1 MKIYIASAFTEKERV
16 AQLFE
21 RAKGLGFEIAG
32 DWTIHRLVKPY
43 EENKEISKQYAE
55 EDISSVRNS
64 DVFILLSNQ
73 EGSTGAH
80 VEFGAALALAKE
92 KGKPKIYVVGD
103 HTSRSLFYYH
113 HLVNIRKDIE
123 DIFQELGNNNSFKSL
138 EKKENMIKIGIIG
151 GSGLDDPKLLENY
164 ECIDI
169 ITPYGHPSS
178 SITQGKLNSV
188 DVAILARHGKKH
200 QIMPSNINY
209 RANIWA
215 LKELGCTHIIATT
228 AVGSLQEDIAP
239 GHLVFPDQ
247 FIDRTTKRAQSFY
260 DTNKVCHI
268 PMAEPFCAKLRVNI
282 IEGAEQQK
290 LTHHKKGTVLTIEGP
305 RFSTKAESHM
315 FRSWNAHIINMS
327 TVPEVVLAREAG
339 LCYASIAMSTDY
351 DCFMET
357 REPVTL
363 EEVLRVMHENA
374 EKVKSLLK
382 EIIPKIHHTECSCKE
397 MIKASVIG

>member
-1 MKIYIASAFTEKERV
+1 MKIYIASAFTEKELV

-21 RAKGLGFEIAG
+21 RAKSLGFEIAG

-123 DIFQELGNNNSFKSL
+123 DIFQELGNNNSFKYL
-138 EKKENMIKIGIIG
+138 EK
-151 GSGLDDPKLLENY
+151 Y

-169 ITPYGHPSS
+169 ITPYGHTSS

-260 DTNKVCHI
+260 
-268 PMAEPFCAKLRVNI
+268 
-282 IEGAEQQK
+282 
-290 LTHHKKGTVLTIEGP
+290 
-305 RFSTKAESHM
+305 
-315 FRSWNAHIINMS
+315 
-327 TVPEVVLAREAG
+327 
-339 LCYASIAMSTDY
+339 
-351 DCFMET
+351 
-357 REPVTL
+357 
-363 EEVLRVMHENA
+363 
-374 EKVKSLLK
+374 
-382 EIIPKIHHTECSCKE
+382 
-397 MIKASVIG
+397 